1 RWTGRFML
9 RWRTL
14 VLIAKSDIEGFP
26 SLSDLDKP
34 ECPLSA
40 KTRLEDGPETGASGV
55 LRFSTRNPQRLS
67 ERQTN
72 LGYRQKTVAVERLK
86 PRLAM
91 GYKVGGF
98 WEISGRQFLKS
109 QKMTLNQILLEPE
122 LPRVKGVLSR

>member
-1 RWTGRFML
+1 ML
-9 RWRTL
+9 GELKHKVIRCPQTVPKTCLFAALR
-14 VLIAKSDIEGFP
+14 
-26 SLSDLDKP
+26 KP
-34 ECPLSA
+34 DERPLAA